1 MTEPLLT
8 VRELKVEFQTGLETV
23 HAVNGA
29 SLTVEAGEIVAV
41 LGESG
46 SGKSVTAAAIMRIL
60 PIPPAR
66 IAGGEII
73 FQGRNILTL
82 SPAEWKRMLARDVA
96 LVLQDALSALNPVY
110 PVGWQIAEVF
120 RVHGERSRK
129 VANAKA
135 VELLKRV
142 GIPDP
147 ERRAKEYP
155 HQFSGGMRQRVMI
168 AMAVALRPRLLIA
181 DEPTTALD
189 VTVQADIMD
198 MITQIS
204 REEGMSVLLVTHD
217 LGVALRYAQR
227 VCVMYAGRVVEAGPV
242 REVLSRPAH
251 PYTLALLQSA
261 PQARAEG
268 ERLNPIS
275 GSPPDLAHLP
285 PGCPFHPRCRYAA
298 DVCRATRPA
307 ETNILPGRRVECH
320 RAMEVLD
327 VVAA

>member
-285 PGCPFHPRCRYAA
+285 PGCPFHPRCRYAV
-298 DVCRATRPA
+298 DVCRASRPA

>member
-8 VRELKVEFQTGLETV
+8 VRDLKVEFQTGLETV

-82 SPAEWKRMLARDVA
+82 SPSEWKQMLARDVA

-147 ERRAKEYP
+147 ERRAREYP

-285 PGCPFHPRCRYAA
+285 TGCPFHPRCRYAA
-298 DVCRATRPA
+298 DVCRASRPA
-307 ETNILPGRRVECH
+307 ETNILLGRRVECH

>member
-96 LVLQDALSALNPVY
+96 LVLQDALSTLNPVY

-120 RVHGERSRK
+120 RVHGERSRTA
-129 VANAKA
+129 ANAKA

-285 PGCPFHPRCRYAA
+285 PGCPFHPRCRYAV
-298 DVCRATRPA
+298 DVCRASRPA

>member
-8 VRELKVEFQTGLETV
+8 VRDLKVEFQTGLETV

-82 SPAEWKRMLARDVA
+82 SPSEWKQMLARDVA

-204 REEGMSVLLVTHD
+204 WEEGMSVLLVTHD

-298 DVCRATRPA
+298 DVCRASRPA

>member
-8 VRELKVEFQTGLETV
+8 VRDLKVEFQTGLETV

-82 SPAEWKRMLARDVA
+82 SPSEWKQMLARDVA

-204 REEGMSVLLVTHD
+204 WEEGMSVLLVTHD